1 MPCLMG
7 CLALSFPRFAL
18 FLVWLL
24 GGSYLERAYGG
35 WLMPLLGFFF
45 LPLTT
50 LAFAFSS
57 HSLSYA
63 GQVTPLGWL
72 VVIVA
77 LCVDIGLVGGG
88 RQSAKR
94 WRETRRS

>member
-24 GGSYLERAYGG
+24 GGSYVERAFGG

-50 LAFAFSS
+50 LAFAYSR
-57 HSLSYA
+57 HSLSFA
-63 GQVTPLGWL
+63 GELTPLGWL
-72 VVIVA
+72 VVIIA
-77 LCVDIGLVGGG
+77 LFIDVGLLGGS
-88 RQSAKR
+88 RESAKR

>member
-24 GGSYLERAYGG
+24 GGNYLERAYGG
-35 WLMPLLGFFF
+35 ALLPLLGFIF

-50 LAFAFSS
+50 LAFAFSY
-57 HSLSYA
+57 HSLSLA
-63 GQVTPLGWL
+63 HQVTPLGWL
-72 VVIVA
+72 VVLIA
-77 LCVDIGLVGGG
+77 LFIDIGLLGGSSKHA
-88 RQSAKR
+88 RR
-94 WRETRRS
+94 WQRERG